1 MRKSITLLAALAFV
15 ALPVHAEEPASS
27 GGLGGALNT
36 LLDAGMK
43 AHQYETERKAGK
55 AELEAALADEDLTP
69 EQKAAIRAKFKAQQ
83 RSQLIQG
90 LLAKPGTEAVP
101 AQ

>member
-1 MRKSITLLAALAFV
+1 MTKSFMLLAALAV
-15 ALPVHAEEPASS
+15 AVPGYAQEPES

-55 AELEAALADEDLTP
+55 AELEAALADENMTP

-90 LLAKPGTEAVP
+90 LLAKPGTEPSAP
-101 AQ
+101 TP